1 MSEQYELD
9 IVDKELERKEKLKKY
24 AKEYYKKYY
33 KITKNRLK
41 HNERMR
47 KYRQRPEVKERI
59 SLQRKKYNQSPEGK
73 QKQKE
78 YNQRSETK
86 QKRKEYRQRP
96 EVKIKRNKAKY
107 ARIKIINTVNSIK
120 DITLQWAR
128 LKKNKLVRDT
138 KRRKNLT
145 NVTVELTPQDILDL
159 IPKDLKCPI
168 YKVPFVFNSLAIV
181 LSYRVTPGSGLEA
194 TSQGPKLSGSN
205 QLKAISSFVLL
216 ACKPRPCFPCES
228 EGSVLDCCACAIH
241 RSTNQALFD
250 HPDQGVLEP
259 PPKPPNPQK
268 SPARVLPLSLPLQK
282 ANFTASVVMCS
293 LSGAKDNIFFSNTA
307 SLYILTKNLPSNSGK
322 FLTSLSAISI
332 DKLEFI
338 LPEFVPSS
346 VVNDMSVS
354 NFLFTV
360 IL

>member
-73 QKQKE
+73 QRQKE

-86 QKRKEYRQRP
+86 QKQKEYRQRP

-168 YKVPFVFNSLAIV
+168 YKVPFVFNVNSPWN
-181 LSYRVTPGSGLEA
+181 LSFDRINNNKSYTKDNVVVVCVKANTVKNTA
-194 TSQGPKLSGSN
+194 TSKELYKIADFYYELEKK
-205 QLKAISSFVLL
+205 QL
-216 ACKPRPCFPCES
+216 
-228 EGSVLDCCACAIH
+228 
-241 RSTNQALFD
+241 
-250 HPDQGVLEP
+250 
-259 PPKPPNPQK
+259 
-268 SPARVLPLSLPLQK
+268 
-282 ANFTASVVMCS
+282 
-293 LSGAKDNIFFSNTA
+293 
-307 SLYILTKNLPSNSGK
+307 
-322 FLTSLSAISI
+322 
-332 DKLEFI
+332 DK
-338 LPEFVPSS
+338 
-346 VVNDMSVS
+346 
-354 NFLFTV
+354 
-360 IL
+360 